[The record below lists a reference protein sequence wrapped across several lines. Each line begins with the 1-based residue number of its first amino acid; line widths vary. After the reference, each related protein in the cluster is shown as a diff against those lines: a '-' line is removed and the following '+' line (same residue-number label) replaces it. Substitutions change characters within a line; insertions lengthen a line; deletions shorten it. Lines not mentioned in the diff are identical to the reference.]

1 MHTRQA
7 SSGKDA
13 VDWHRARR
21 CAHRTA
27 AGDQGVAC
35 VFTCVPVTAAMR
47 AAAAAASSA
56 SLARPTATSSRG
68 PFSCN
73 ATSHTGEPSSFALWR
88 TSTRCR
94 LPNVEIWRP
103 CWVTARVR
111 RSNTMRWLPCRSVNA
126 VDVSDST
133 SSRSAGWR
141 RDHKRSTRDHM
152 AGSGHVPRTQGNGT
166 DPNPSVTTTRAALKR
181 PTRRRPQ
188 ARSASRRGRLRSVDN
203 ALAMARAALP
213 ALDLLT
219 ARGVRRRAAAT
230 TLVLR
235 DAAPGIE
242 VLMVKR
248 SPHASFMPGSY
259 VFPGG
264 AVDTADA
271 DAALDEPRDALRLR
285 VGGVT
290 GVGEQAPAVAVAALR
305 ECREECHLDLG
316 STRALQ
322 PWSRWVTPLGLPK
335 RFDTV
340 FFVAR
345 APTGQV
351 PRPDA
356 GETTTLEWVAPGAAL
371 AAQ

>member
-1 MHTRQA
+1 
-7 SSGKDA
+7 
-13 VDWHRARR
+13 
-21 CAHRTA
+21 
-27 AGDQGVAC
+27 
-35 VFTCVPVTAAMR
+35 
-47 AAAAAASSA
+47 
-56 SLARPTATSSRG
+56 
-68 PFSCN
+68 
-73 ATSHTGEPSSFALWR
+73 
-88 TSTRCR
+88 
-94 LPNVEIWRP
+94 
-103 CWVTARVR
+103 
-111 RSNTMRWLPCRSVNA
+111 
-126 VDVSDST
+126 
-133 SSRSAGWR
+133 
-141 RDHKRSTRDHM
+141 
-152 AGSGHVPRTQGNGT
+152 
-166 DPNPSVTTTRAALKR
+166 
-181 PTRRRPQ
+181 
-188 ARSASRRGRLRSVDN
+188 
-203 ALAMARAALP
+203 MARAALP

-340 FFVAR
+340 FFVPR

-351 PRPDA
+351 PRPDS

-371 AAQ
+371 AAQAAGGFPMEFATVATVRSLLPFARRTVADVLAHATAQPALRPVHPRLQLDAQRLIVGVLLPGEPGYDALEGDGP